1 MKTTI
6 PLFVVAIMPYSAP
19 AFGEEIL
26 YREVIKTSVETLA
39 NGTALLGMSGA
50 IADTLHDPSY
60 DGRKSGAMTWTELG
74 DMHQATTK
82 NIADFGK

>member
-1 MKTTI
+1 M
-6 PLFVVAIMPYSAP
+6 
-19 AFGEEIL
+19 

-50 IADTLHDPSY
+50 IADKLHDPSC
-60 DGRKSGAMTWTELG
+60 DDRKSGAMTWTELA

>member
-6 PLFVVAIMPYSAP
+6 ALFVVAIMPYSAP

-26 YREVIKTSVETLA
+26 YREVIKTSVETLT

-60 DGRKSGAMTWTELG
+60 DGRKSGAMTWTELA

>member
-1 MKTTI
+1 
-6 PLFVVAIMPYSAP
+6 MPYSDP

-50 IADTLHDPSY
+50 IADKLHDPSC
-60 DGRKSGAMTWTELG
+60 DDRQSGAMTWTELA